1 MRRKRNSQRIVK
13 ERQSTSVPPLA
24 KHHSTR
30 ILRSTFTYGAL
41 KRPGLISDRF
51 DLGRSNLRR
60 IHTPRHLSS
69 FFQIEDPEELRG
81 VYLDASSTR
90 ARSEGKGRLSRGQV
104 HFLQA

>member
-1 MRRKRNSQRIVK
+1 MRRKRNSQRIVR
-13 ERQSTSVPPLA
+13 ERRSTSVPPLA

-30 ILRSTFTYGAL
+30 ILRSTFTHRSLSGPDSSPTAMTL
-41 KRPGLISDRF
+41 GNPISDG
-51 DLGRSNLRR
+51 L
-60 IHTPRHLSS
+60 HTLRHLSS